1 MSHKIMYPET
11 GNPNEELISDIE
23 KIRNGTNVKTLAF
36 MKLLSYL
43 SISKAKEQLDKIQAF
58 DSKVIELNEL
68 LHMPTER
75 TNLEILDEIE
85 KVREQNNR
93 HWMDVVRLCFELDE
107 KRAQKIFHDIK
118 ECDKKIRDLS
128 KNIVDKN

>member
-1 MSHKIMYPET
+1 MSHKIMYLET
-11 GNPNEELISDIE
+11 SNPNEELISDIE